1 MTTNVKASFERLN
14 AQQKV
19 AVREDNNR
27 LLVLA
32 GAGTGKTSMLV
43 VRVARHLI
51 KDKFNKN
58 EIVGLTFTNKAG
70 KELRE
75 KVEGIVGHDMANG
88 MFVGTFHSFC
98 VRLLRKNHEA
108 AGLPVNFQILDE
120 TDKKRL
126 LKSIHSRNV
135 DSDIEL
141 VKLHSKEAGWS
152 PAQLKRRISEIKFEY
167 TNLKDAIKLS
177 IELLGYAKNRG
188 HGIEWIESHLN
199 ELAFKSAMAQ
209 DLCEYT
215 AKLAKAYEAEKE
227 RLFMLD
233 FDDLIIRTNKTLAD
247 NDILR
252 QGLQNQIKALLI
264 DEFQDTNV
272 IQYELM
278 KLLINRKTMLT
289 VVGDEDQLIYEW
301 RGAILEHILNF
312 CKIENGICIKLE
324 QNYRST
330 KSILGAANEVI
341 GNNKN
346 RHGKTLFTANDVGM
360 PICQTFYANAYDEAD
375 AVVREIINLNRD
387 GVNYKDIAVLYRN
400 KAMSGA
406 IGNSLHKHSIPSVVY
421 GGMSFWERLEIKDV
435 MAFLKWVD
443 NDSNALAIQ
452 RILERFKVGYGEKKH
467 IEVTVIAEKEGIS
480 YGAALTKFANTG
492 KESVLKAALKNI
504 IAFQDSAKKVYKT
517 KGIHGLVSHVVIRSG
532 LLDIYKKSD
541 DNEALADRHE
551 HMMQIIENAE
561 MFTHEEVDD
570 EGKPLDDLMVFL
582 ANADLQVEAQ
592 AKKGKD
598 SDCVSLMTMHASKG
612 LEYEYVFI
620 IGAEDANFPSPM
632 RESWREIEEERRL
645 AYVAITRGKKK
656 VMMSG
661 ARQRLN
667 KTSSEIS
674 MFAKE
679 ISTKY
684 KIYNDK
690 SFSSFF

>member
-19 AVREDNNR
+19 SVREDNKR

-70 KELRE
+70 NELKA
-75 KVEGIVGHDMANG
+75 KVEDIVGRDVANG
-88 MFVGTFHSFC
+88 MFFGTFHSFC
-98 VRLLRKNHEA
+98 VRLLRKNHESA
-108 AGLPVNFQILDE
+108 NLPANFQILDE

-126 LKSIHSRNV
+126 LKSIHSRDK
-135 DSDIEL
+135 DSDIAL
-141 VKLHSKEAGWS
+141 AKLHAKEAGWTS
-152 PAQLKRRISEIKFEY
+152 TQLKRRVDEIKFEY
-167 TNLKDAIKLS
+167 TNLKDAIKLA
-177 IELLGYAKNRG
+177 IEVLGYAKNRG
-188 HGIEWIESHLN
+188 HGVEWIESHLS
-199 ELAFKSAMAQ
+199 ELAFKSSLSQ
-209 DLCEYT
+209 ELCEYT
-215 AKLAKAYEAEKE
+215 SKLAKSYESEKE

-233 FDDLIIRTNKTLAD
+233 FDDLIIRTNSMLSENK
-247 NDILR
+247 ILR
-252 QGLQNQIKALLI
+252 QGIQNQIKALLI

-272 IQYELM
+272 IQYDLM
-278 KLLINRKTMLT
+278 KLLINRQTMLT

-301 RGAILEHILNF
+301 RGAILEHILDF
-312 CKIENGICIKLE
+312 CTKENGVCIKLE

-330 KSILGAANEVI
+330 KSILCAANEVI

-346 RHGKTLFTANDVGM
+346 RHGKTLFTANDIGM
-360 PICQTFYANAYDEAD
+360 PIYQTFYSNAYDEAD
-375 AVVREIINLNRD
+375 AVVREIVNLHRD
-387 GVNYKDIAVLYRN
+387 GVKFKDIAVLYRN
-400 KAMSGA
+400 KSMSGA

-421 GGMSFWERLEIKDV
+421 GGMAFWERLEIKDV
-435 MAFLKWVD
+435 MAFLKWVN

-467 IEVTVIAEKEGIS
+467 IEVTQIAEKDGFT
-480 YGAALTKFANTG
+480 YGQALLKFAESG
-492 KESVLKAALKNI
+492 KETALKAALKTI
-504 IAFQDSAKKVYKT
+504 LAFKESATKLYET
-517 KGIHGLVSHVVIRSG
+517 KGIHGLVSHVVSRSG
-532 LLDIYKKSD
+532 LLDVYKKSED
-541 DNEALADRHE
+541 QEVVAERHE
-551 HMMQIIENAE
+551 HMLQIVENAA
-561 MFTHEEVDD
+561 MFTHEEVDAD
-570 EGKPLDDLMVFL
+570 DKPLDDLMVFL

-598 SDCVSLMTMHASKG
+598 SDCVSLMTMHSSKG

-620 IGAEDANFPSPM
+620 IGAENANFPSPM
-632 RESWREIEEERRL
+632 RVSQREIEEERRL

-667 KTSSEIS
+667 KTSTEMSL
-674 MFAKE
+674 FAKE

-684 KIYNDK
+684 KIFSDK
-690 SFSSFF
+690 SFNSFF